1 LEVCKLAG
9 FAGQGRRWIMRNLV
23 KPFLFV
29 SGVALA
35 AVLAAAPALGQ
46 GMAKNAPSPGDM
58 NAPASPGDMNA
69 PARMDQMDNNT
80 ASALRGRDRDF
91 VMDAARGG
99 LAEVELGKLAVAKG
113 TSPDVKQ
120 FGQRMIDDHSKANDK
135 LREVALAKGVTLP
148 SEMDRKTRDEYRKL
162 DKMSGE
168 RFDHAYVDM
177 MVKDHK
183 KDVADFD
190 HEAKR
195 GNDPDVQRFA
205 SMTLPT
211 LQEHLTMV
219 EGLKSMQH

>member
-1 LEVCKLAG
+1 
-9 FAGQGRRWIMRNLV
+9 MRNLV
-23 KPFLFV
+23 KPFLFA

-35 AVLAAAPALGQ
+35 AVLAAAPSLGQ
-46 GMAKNAPSPGDM
+46 GMAHNAPSPGDL

-80 ASALRGRDRDF
+80 ASALHGRDRDF

-120 FGQRMIDDHSKANDK
+120 FGQRMVDDHSRANDK
-135 LREVALAKGVTLP
+135 LREVALSKGVTLP
-148 SEMDRKTRDEYRKL
+148 ADMDRKSRDEYRKL
-162 DKMSGE
+162 DQLSGE
-168 RFDHAYVDM
+168 RFDRAYVDM

-190 HEAKR
+190 HEVKR

-211 LQEHLTMV
+211 LEEHLTMV
-219 EGLKSMQH
+219 KGLQGMQH